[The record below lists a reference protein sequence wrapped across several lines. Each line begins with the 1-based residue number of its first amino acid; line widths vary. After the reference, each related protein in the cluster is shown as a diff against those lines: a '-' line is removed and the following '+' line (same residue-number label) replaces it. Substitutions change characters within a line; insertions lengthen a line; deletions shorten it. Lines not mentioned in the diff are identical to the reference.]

1 MANKKIWKLVFLSFA
16 DTLLSVPG
24 FGDKM
29 PSTLLLVLNIK
40 AIKQLIVVN

>member
-1 MANKKIWKLVFLSFA
+1 MANKKIWKLLFRSFA
-16 DTLLSVPG
+16 DTLLSIPG

-29 PSTLLLVLNIK
+29 PSTILLVLNLR